1 MKVDE
6 FIYLGCQT
14 GVSKKTSKP
23 YFKVAFYVKKDDYLG
38 QMFNGFECA
47 IDYPPEDIYKQLC
60 KLDPLTKIKGI
71 ITRDTRGLHIYDVI
85 EIISDT
91 KK

>member
-1 MKVDE
+1 MRVDE
-6 FIYLGCQT
+6 FVYLGSQT

-38 QMFNGFECA
+38 QQFNGYEA
-47 IDYPPEDIYKQLC
+47 AVDYPPEDIFKQLC
-60 KLDPLTKIKGI
+60 KLEPLTKVNGI
-71 ITRDTRGLHIYDVI
+71 ITRDVRGLHIYDVI
-85 EIISDT
+85 DVPS